1 MPTPTPPQPFE
12 RAALAAQ
19 LRPHFQHLRAL
30 EVARGGRFCLADIA
44 RGRLIP
50 RGAWS
55 LLGAQ
60 KPRPATVR
68 WHRLG
73 CHPSGQ
79 QILPGCLHLVANDRR
94 HTICGREIPSPAA
107 DLAVYWHATGADRCT
122 ICERRYPMLGCR
134 TYDQEVR

>member
-1 MPTPTPPQPFE
+1 MTTSQPLD

-19 LRPHFQHLRAL
+19 LRPHFQHLKAL
-30 EVARGGRFCLADIA
+30 EVARGARFCLADIA
-44 RGRLIP
+44 RGRMIP

-55 LLGAQ
+55 LLGAT
-60 KPRPATVR
+60 KPRPTTVR

-79 QILPGCLHLVANDRR
+79 PILPGCLHLVADDRR
-94 HTICGREIPSPAA
+94 HTVCGKVIPSPAA
-107 DLAVYWHATGADRCT
+107 DMDVSWHSTGADLCL
-122 ICERRYPMLGCR
+122 ICQRRAPRLGSR